1 MRSVQKGL
9 IAAGVGMAV
18 NIVLAIVKIVTG
30 VQGKAS
36 PGLSPGL
43 TVRSLGDL
51 DDGPLRAVVA
61 ARGDSARS
69 GIVASE
75 CCGAAAPPGCETVK
89 GALHSPGHFPVRQ
102 FAWQSIVFWQ
112 SWAPLGSEAWDTQ
125 LEALEFDGVGRA
137 TGAGGHDCIGELTQ

>member
-61 ARGDSARS
+61 TRRNSGRS
-69 GIVASE
+69 GIRASE
-75 CCGAAAPPGCETVK
+75 PGGSAAGRRVTARVRGGEQPPLT
-89 GALHSPGHFPVRQ
+89 
-102 FAWQSIVFWQ
+102 
-112 SWAPLGSEAWDTQ
+112 SE
-125 LEALEFDGVGRA
+125 L
-137 TGAGGHDCIGELTQ
+137 